1 MRMFR
6 QFIRFLLL
14 ENQAMK
20 CLIIY
25 FGWKQNTWDLQ
36 LIGSERNTSLKS
48 LRILFSRRQSMGSE
62 FSGSDSGSSHKEFTN
77 DLRGLEN
84 GKTGS
89 DSICT
94 IIEKK

>member
-25 FGWKQNTWDLQ
+25 FGWKQNTWDLL

-48 LRILFSRRQSMGSE
+48 LRILFSRRRFMR
-62 FSGSDSGSSHKEFTN
+62 FKF
-77 DLRGLEN
+77 
-84 GKTGS
+84 TGS
-89 DSICT
+89 DSDPAL
-94 IIEKK
+94 K